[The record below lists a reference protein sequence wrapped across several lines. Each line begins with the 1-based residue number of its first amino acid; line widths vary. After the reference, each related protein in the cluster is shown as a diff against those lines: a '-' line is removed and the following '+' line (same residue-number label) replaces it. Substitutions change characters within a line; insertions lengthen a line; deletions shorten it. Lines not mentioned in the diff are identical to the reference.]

1 MINSPLAQFDIIT
14 IIPIIFGNFEVSITN
29 LTLTIFIA
37 LLIGIAIFYVFYIGR
52 LIPRNWQL
60 ILEGL
65 YMFVYRLAY
74 QQMGK
79 SGLVYFPFIFSLFTF
94 ILVLNLLSMTP
105 YGFAATS
112 HMIWTVYFSLSICL
126 GIFIMG
132 IIKHQLHFF
141 KLFVP

>member
-1 MINSPLAQFDIIT
+1 MKLSLYQIFVSNT
-14 IIPIIFGNFEVSITN
+14 NIPIIFGNFEVSITN

-74 QQMGK
+74 QKMDK
-79 SGLVYFPFIFSLFTF
+79 SGIVYFPL
-94 ILVLNLLSMTP
+94 ILNYL
-105 YGFAATS
+105 
-112 HMIWTVYFSLSICL
+112 
-126 GIFIMG
+126 
-132 IIKHQLHFF
+132 IINIHYEKFE
-141 KLFVP
+141 

>member
-1 MINSPLAQFDIIT
+1 MMKSPLAQFDIIT

-37 LLIGIAIFYVFYIGR
+37 LIIGITIFYVYYIGR

-60 ILEGL
+60 ILESL
-65 YMFVYRLAY
+65 YMFVYRLAN

-79 SGLVYFPFIFSLFTF
+79 AGIVYFPFILSLFTF
-94 ILVLNLLSMTP
+94 ILLLNLLSMTP

-112 HMIWTVYFSLSICL
+112 HMI
-126 GIFIMG
+126 
-132 IIKHQLHFF
+132 
-141 KLFVP
+141 